1 MLKRVMVAVLA
12 LSLVAAACGDDDG
25 GALTEGEAVIV
36 DAIIVGIAED
46 SDPGNPFSDPV
57 AARCFV
63 EGMVQDM
70 GVARLAEVGI
80 STGSEDPQE
89 AFALMT
95 EAEID
100 DLTDTAFECLDM
112 DAMMVTEFTRNG
124 ISEDSAECVVAELN
138 KTDFFRASFAAAL
151 TGSDNNPADDPETM
165 GVMLEALT
173 KCLTAAEFGEMMGG

>member
-1 MLKRVMVAVLA
+1 MKRVMVAVLA
-12 LSLVAAACGDDDG
+12 LSLVAAACGDDDD

-46 SDPGNPFSDPV
+46 ADPSNPFNDPV

-100 DLTDTAFECLDM
+100 DLVDIAFECLDM
-112 DAMMVTEFTRNG
+112 DAMMVAEFTRSG
-124 ISEDSAECVVAELN
+124 MSEDSARCVVAELN
-138 KTDFFRASFAAAL
+138 KTDFFRASFAASMAGG
-151 TGSDNNPADDPETM
+151 GSDPSEDPE
-165 GVMLEALT
+165 VMAAMLAAFAE
-173 KCLTAAEFGEMMGG
+173 CLTEAELGEMMGG

>member
-46 SDPGNPFSDPV
+46 GDPSNPFNDPV
-57 AARCFV
+57 EARCFV

-80 STGSEDPQE
+80 TTGSEDPQA

-95 EAEID
+95 EAEVD
-100 DLTDTAFECLDM
+100 ALTDTAFGCLDI
-112 DAMMVTEFTRNG
+112 DDMMVEEFKG
-124 ISEDSAECVVAELN
+124 IGMSEDSARCVVAELN
-138 KTDFFRASFAAAL
+138 KTDFFRASFADAM
-151 TGSDNNPADDPETM
+151 TGRSSDPSDDPEAM
-165 GVMLEALT
+165 AVMLSAFTE
-173 KCLTAAEFGEMMGG
+173 CLTAAEMAEMMGG